1 MAALDHAVEALR
13 DRILSGQLPGGS
25 RLGEVEL
32 ARELGM
38 SRTPVRQA
46 LLRLA
51 AEGLVEIA
59 ANRGARVIARS
70 DSELEYVFEM
80 RARLEGLAARRAA
93 TRATD
98 EQIELLDTVAH
109 ELAVHAREGRMD
121 VVTKLNGQ
129 FHGTLIEIADS
140 STLANAVAG
149 LLHASVLARTQGSFD
164 QAAQERSSNH
174 HIEIVAAIRAHDP
187 DWAESVM
194 RSHLLSAR
202 ASLLGPRTRPD
213 VAEDEA

>member
-98 EQIELLDTVAH
+98 EQIELLDEVAH

-121 VVTKLNGQ
+121 AVTKLNGQ
-129 FHGTLIEIADS
+129 FHGMLIEIAGS

-149 LLHASVLARTQGSFD
+149 LLHASVLARTQSSFD